1 VHVLGGQ
8 EGPFL
13 RAGGTEIEPLTAERA
28 EEFIPAIGITALD
41 AGDALGV
48 VAAKNEL
55 LHYLG
60 DAFDSET
67 SVDHGVLGF
76 VLIGEASENAL

>member
-1 VHVLGGQ
+1 MYSQEQ

-48 VAAKNEL
+48 VASKRMN
-55 LHYLG
+55 
-60 DAFDSET
+60 FSTT
-67 SVDHGVLGF
+67 SVMR
-76 VLIGEASENAL
+76 SMRKRP